1 VSSEHAPDPGA
12 AHAPPEGDYFFVRRP
27 IVAIVISI
35 VTVLLGVVSL
45 TRLPIAQYPDIVPPE
60 IQVTATYTGADA
72 VTIEQS
78 VATPIEQQV
87 NGVDYMIYL
96 RSVNANDG
104 TMTLRVSFEVET
116 NIDMDNVLVQNRVNQ
131 ADASLPTDVR
141 NFGVTVKKSTSSPLL
156 LFSLYSPNG
165 TYSDQFL
172 GNYANI
178 NLVDAL
184 KRVPGVGDVVMFGT
198 SDYAMRIWVKP
209 DQLARLGLT
218 VPDLVDAVQKQNA
231 VNPSGK
237 IGGEPAP
244 AGQEFTYSV
253 RAQGRLVSAE
263 EFGDVVVRSDPSGA
277 QIRLKD
283 VARIELGALNY
294 NQRGRLDG
302 KPAAIVA
309 TYQIPGSNALE
320 VAAGLKRTMEE
331 AKTRFPSDLDYMTS
345 LDTTLAV
352 SEGIVEIQHTLVE
365 AMVLVILVVFIFL
378 QNWRATLIPLLTVPV
393 SLVGAFM
400 LFPLMGFSI
409 NTLSLFGLVL
419 AIGLVV
425 DDAIVVVEAVQ
436 HHIEQGMSPRDATV
450 KAMQEVSGPV
460 VAIAL
465 VLTAVFVPVAFVPG
479 ITGRMYQQF
488 ALTIAVSMIISAI
501 NALTLSPALASLLL
515 KPGAQSSGLLG
526 RFFAAFNRGFDAATQ
541 RYVGFTGVCVRKAAR
556 TMLFLVILTA
566 GAGLL
571 GSRLPKGF
579 VPDEDQGY
587 LFVNVQLPDAASMER
602 TDAVC
607 KEVEAILADTEGV
620 GPFNTIAG
628 YSLISQS
635 SATYNAFFFVSLD
648 PWHERT
654 TPETDFKAIVA
665 TLNAKLRTIPG
676 AQVFAFLP
684 PPIQGI
690 GTGGGFSVMLQDRSG
705 APVEFLEKNLA
716 AFLQAARQRP
726 ELQGVFSPF
735 RASVPQVFADVDR
748 DKALKQGVDLR
759 SVYTTL
765 QAFMG
770 GAYVNDFNRFG
781 RQWKVFLQAEP
792 DYRRKAEDIGAF
804 YVRND
809 DGDMVPLSTLVNASD
824 VRGPEFTTRFNLY
837 RAAEVTGS
845 PAPGYSSGQ
854 AMAALE
860 EVAAEVL
867 PSEMGIAWNAMSFQ
881 EKRSAG
887 GAAVFVLALLMVFLI
902 LAAQY
907 ESWSLPFSVLLGTP
921 LAVFG
926 AFLGLLMRDYDLNVF
941 GQIGLVML
949 IGLAAKN
956 AILIVEFAKLE
967 REKGRDIVE
976 AALDGA
982 RLRLRPILMTSF
994 AFILGCV
1001 PLWRASGAGA
1011 VSRQQLGTVVIMG
1024 MLVATLIGIFLV
1036 PVLFVL
1042 IERLTA
1048 RGATPAPAAP
1058 AGAPEPAP
1066 MPAAG
1071 GGR

>member
-1 VSSEHAPDPGA
+1 L
-12 AHAPPEGDYFFVRRP
+12 AHATPPPVEGDYFFVRRP

-35 VTVLLGVVSL
+35 VIVLGGLVAMG
-45 TRLPIAQYPDIVPPE
+45 RLPIAQYPDIVPPE
-60 IQVTATYTGADA
+60 IKVDATYTGADA
-72 VTIEQS
+72 ITIEQS

-96 RSVNANDG
+96 RSINSNDG
-104 TMTLRVSFEVET
+104 TMSLRVSFEVEMD
-116 NIDMDNVLVQNRVNQ
+116 IDMANVLTQNRVNQ
-131 ADASLPTDVR
+131 AEASLPQDVR
-141 NFGVTVKKSTSSPLL
+141 NYGVTVKKSTSNPLL

-165 TYSDQFL
+165 SYDDTFL

-178 NLVDAL
+178 NVVDAL
-184 KRVPGVGDVVMFGT
+184 KRVSGVGDIIIFGT

-209 DQLARLGLT
+209 DQLASLGLS
-218 VPDLVDAVQKQNA
+218 VPDLVDAIQQQNA

-237 IGGEPAP
+237 VGGEPAP
-244 AGQEFTYSV
+244 AGQEFTWSV
-253 RAQGRLVSAE
+253 RAQGRLVTAE
-263 EFGDVVVRSDPSGA
+263 EFGDIVVRSDPSGA
-277 QIRLKD
+277 QIRLRD
-283 VARIELGALNY
+283 VARIELGSLNY
-294 NQRGRLDG
+294 NQRGRLNG
-302 KPAAIVA
+302 KPAAIIGA
-309 TYQIPGSNALE
+309 YQIPGSNALE

-331 AKTRFPSDLDYMTS
+331 AKTRFPQDLEYLTS

-352 SEGIVEIQHTLVE
+352 TEGIVEIQHTLFE
-365 AMVLVILVVFIFL
+365 AMVLVILVVFLFL
-378 QNWRATLIPLLTVPV
+378 QSWRATLIPLLTVPV
-393 SLVGAFM
+393 SLVGAFAVFPM
-400 LFPLMGFSI
+400 LGFSI

-436 HHIEQGMSPRDATV
+436 HHIEHGLSPRDATV

-465 VLTAVFVPVAFVPG
+465 VLSAVFIPVAFVPG

-488 ALTIAVSMIISAI
+488 ALTIAISVVISAI
-501 NALTLSPALASLLL
+501 NALTLSPALSALLL
-515 KPGAQSSGLLG
+515 KPGGPARGPLG
-526 RFFAAFNRGFDAATQ
+526 RFFAAFNRGFERATNG
-541 RYVGFTGVCVRKAAR
+541 YVSGTDFAVRRAWR
-556 TMLFLVILTA
+556 TMA
-566 GAGLL
+566 LL
-571 GSRLPKGF
+571 GALTGGALLLGWRLPTGF

-587 LFVNVQLPDAASMER
+587 LFVNVQLPDAASMAR
-602 TDAVC
+602 TDEVC
-607 KEVEAILADTEGV
+607 KQVEAILEETPGV
-620 GPFNTIAG
+620 GDYNTVAG
-628 YSLISQS
+628 YSLIAQS
-635 SATYNAFFFVSLD
+635 TATYNAFFFVSLD

-654 TPETDFKAIVA
+654 DPATGFRAIVQA
-665 TLNAKLRTIPG
+665 LNRRFAAIPA

-684 PPIQGI
+684 PAIPGI
-690 GTGGGFSVMLQDRSG
+690 GTGGGFSLMLQDRSG
-705 APVEFLEKNLA
+705 GTVEFLEA
-716 AFLQAARQRP
+716 QVQGFLEAARQRP
-726 ELQGVFSPF
+726 ELQGLFTPF
-735 RASVPQVFADVDR
+735 RASVPQIFADVDR
-748 DKALKQGVDLR
+748 DKALKQGVDLK
-759 SVYTTL
+759 SIYTTL

-792 DYRRKAEDIGAF
+792 QYRRRADDIGAF
-804 YVRND
+804 YVRNAG
-809 DGDMVPLSTLVNASD
+809 GDMVPLSTLVATRD
-824 VRGPEFTTRFNLY
+824 LRGPEFTTRFNLY
-837 RAAEVTGS
+837 RAAEVTGA

-867 PSEMGIAWNAMSFQ
+867 PPEMGIAWNAMSYQ
-881 EKRSAG
+881 EQRASG
-887 GAAVFVLALLMVFLI
+887 GAAVFALAVLMVFLI

-921 LAVFG
+921 LAVLG
-926 AFLGLLMRDYDLNVF
+926 AFLGLLLRSFELNVF

-967 REKGRDIVE
+967 MEKGKPIVE
-976 AALDGA
+976 AALAGA

-1001 PLWRASGAGA
+1001 PLWIASGAGA

-1024 MLVATLIGIFLV
+1024 MLVATLLGIFLV

-1042 IERLTA
+1042 VERLVH
-1048 RGATPAPAAP
+1048 RGEAHAPGSALASP
-1058 AGAPEPAP
+1058 V
-1066 MPAAG
+1066 AG
-1071 GGR
+1071 GRE

>member
-1 VSSEHAPDPGA
+1 MAAPNPHAV
-12 AHAPPEGDYFFVRRP
+12 EGDYFFVRRP

-35 VTVLLGVVSL
+35 VTVIGGLVAMG
-45 TRLPIAQYPDIVPPE
+45 RLPIAQYPDIVPPE
-60 IQVTATYTGADA
+60 IVVNATYTGADA

-96 RSVNANDG
+96 RSINSNDG
-104 TMTLRVSFEVET
+104 TMSLRVSFEVET
-116 NIDMDNVLVQNRVNQ
+116 NIDMNNVLVQNRVNQ
-131 ADASLPTDVR
+131 AEASLPQEVR
-141 NFGVTVKKSTSSPLL
+141 AYGVTVKKSTSNPLL

-165 TYSDQFL
+165 TYDDRFL

-178 NLVDAL
+178 NIVDAL
-184 KRVPGVGDVVMFGT
+184 KRVAGVGDVVIFGT
-198 SDYAMRIWVKP
+198 SDYAMRVWVKP

-218 VPDLVDAVQKQNA
+218 VPDLVDAIQKQNT

-237 IGGEPAP
+237 VGGEPAP
-244 AGQEFTYSV
+244 AGQEFTWSV
-253 RAQGRLVSAE
+253 RAQGRLVTAE
-263 EFGDVVVRSDPSGA
+263 EFGEVVVRSDPTGA

-283 VARIELGALNY
+283 VARIELGSLNY
-294 NQRGRLDG
+294 NQRGRLNG

-320 VAAGLKRTMEE
+320 VASGLERTMEE
-331 AKTRFPSDLDYMTS
+331 ARTRFPQDLDYTIS

-352 SEGIVEIQHTLVE
+352 TEGMVEIQHTLVE

-378 QNWRATLIPLLTVPV
+378 QSWRATLIPLLTVPV
-393 SLVGAFM
+393 SLVGAFAVFPM
-400 LFPLMGFSI
+400 LGFSI

-436 HHIEQGMSPRDATV
+436 HHIEQGMTPRDATV

-465 VLTAVFVPVAFVPG
+465 VLSAVFIPVAFVPG

-488 ALTIAVSMIISAI
+488 ALTIAISVIISAI

-515 KPGAQSSGLLG
+515 KPTGQSRGPLG
-526 RFFAAFNRGFDAATQ
+526 RFFAAFNRGFDRATGG
-541 RYVGFTGVCVRKAAR
+541 YVAGTGLAVRKSFRTLVLLGAA
-556 TMLFLVILTA
+556 TA
-566 GAGLL
+566 GAVLL
-571 GSRLPKGF
+571 GGRLPAGF

-587 LFVNVQLPDAASMER
+587 IFVNVQLPDAASMER
-602 TDAVC
+602 TDEVC
-607 KEVEAILADTEGV
+607 KQVEAILGSTPGV
-620 GPFNTIAG
+620 GDYNTVAG
-628 YSLISQS
+628 YSLIAQS

-648 PWHERT
+648 PWHERHE
-654 TPETDFKAIVA
+654 PETQFKAIVQA
-665 TLNAKLRTIPG
+665 LNRQFAAIPA

-684 PPIQGI
+684 PPIPGI
-690 GTGGGFSVMLQDRSG
+690 GTGGGFSLMLQDRSG
-705 APVEFLEKNLA
+705 GSVEFLA
-716 AFLQAARQRP
+716 ANVQRFLEAARQRP
-726 ELQGVFSPF
+726 ELGSMFTPF
-735 RASVPQVFADVDR
+735 RASVPQIFADVDR
-748 DKALKQGVDLR
+748 DKSLKQGVDLK

-792 DYRRKAEDIGAF
+792 EYRRRAEDIGAF
-804 YVRND
+804 YVRNAA
-809 DGDMVPLSTLVNASD
+809 GAMVPLSTLVD
-824 VRGPEFTTRFNLY
+824 TQDTRGPEFTTRFNLY
-837 RAAEVTGS
+837 RAAEITGA

-860 EVAAEVL
+860 QVAAEVL
-867 PSEMGIAWNAMSFQ
+867 PPEMGIAWNAMSYQ
-881 EKRSAG
+881 EKQASGAG
-887 GAAVFVLALLMVFLI
+887 AVFALAVLMVFLI

-921 LAVFG
+921 LAVLG
-926 AFLGLLMRDYDLNVF
+926 AFLGLYMRNFELNVF

-967 REKGRDIVE
+967 LESGKPIVE
-976 AALDGA
+976 AALNGA

-1011 VSRQQLGTVVIMG
+1011 VSRQQLGSTVIMG
-1024 MLVATLIGIFLV
+1024 MLVATLLGIFLV
-1036 PVLFVL
+1036 PVLFVVV
-1042 IERLTA
+1042 EKLTH
-1048 RGATPAPAAP
+1048 RGEAHAAPAAP
-1058 AGAPEPAP
+1058 PAP
-1066 MPAAG
+1066 APVAG
-1071 GGR
+1071 GAE